1 MPTLM
6 IMAGGTGG
14 HIYPGIAVAEAM
26 RSRGWKIVWLGNPNG
41 MEAKIVPQHGYEM
54 AWLDFSALRGKGLL
68 RKLMLPV
75 NLLRGFSQALRALRK
90 TRPDVVIG
98 MGGYVTFPG
107 GMMAALLARPLVV
120 HEQNSVAGLA
130 NRVLAGVASRVL
142 SGFPNVMKS
151 AQWIGNP
158 VRADIEAIALPEQ
171 RFAGRSG
178 PLRVLVIG
186 GSLGAQALNDT
197 VPLALALMPPEQ
209 RPLIVHQSGAKQ
221 LDALREAYER
231 AGVTGELL
239 PFIDDMATRYA
250 EADLV
255 ICRAGALT
263 VAELA
268 AAGVAS
274 ILVPFPHAVDDHQ
287 TGNARFL
294 SERGAADLMPQTGLT
309 PAVLADKLGALD
321 RERLLFMAQA
331 ARKCGRRKVACAVA
345 DVCETVAKAVL
356 KP

>member
-1 MPTLM
+1 M

-26 RSRGWKIVWLGNPNG
+26 RTRGWKIVWLGNPDG
-41 MEAKIVPQHGYEM
+41 MEAKIVPQQGYEM

-68 RKLMLPV
+68 RKLLLPL
-75 NLLRGFSQALRALRK
+75 NLLRGFSQALRALRR

-98 MGGYVTFPG
+98 MGGYVSFPG

-130 NRVLAGVASRVL
+130 NKVLASVASRVL

-158 VRADIEAIALPEQ
+158 VRADIEAVALPEQ

-178 PLRVLVIG
+178 PLRILVIG

-197 VPLALALMPPEQ
+197 VPRALALIEPGK

-221 LDALREAYER
+221 LEALREAYAR

-239 PFIDDMATRYA
+239 PFIENMAARYA

-294 SERGAADLMPQTGLT
+294 SERGAADLVPQPGLT
-309 PAVLADKLGALD
+309 PEVLAERLGALN

-331 ARKCGRRKVACAVA
+331 ARKCGRRKVASAVA
-345 DVCETVAKAVL
+345 DVCEAVAKAAL